1 MSKNNVT
8 DQKLNLEAVIK
19 NINRISLELK
29 KTQELSQL
37 LLCDLTLYFKCPGD
51 TDDLKETERNEP
63 LFEEP
68 KMSDVCRSAYGFWE
82 RS

>member
-19 NINRISLELK
+19 NIHMISLELK

-37 LLCDLTLYFKCPGD
+37 LLCDLILYFKCPGD
-51 TDDLKETERNEP
+51 TDDLKETEGNKP

-68 KMSDVCRSAYGFWE
+68 KISDVCLASRS
-82 RS
+82 SN